1 MNAPSASLYRTLY
14 SCAIS
19 SQPEHAIATLSSLE
33 YLLDQR
39 QINCLID
46 IRRPNLLDDSDSD
59 FSQANLRQLAES
71 RNIAYHW
78 AGRQFANNFIPSEEG
93 PDRALPVQLRGFA
106 QYMRSDRF
114 AMAIRQLLQL
124 CQSSRC
130 LLLSDIVNMQH
141 CTRRLIADYLILQG
155 HRVIHLLGDNETMEH
170 PLSAEMRRESVQPIY
185 DRFLQ

>member
-1 MNAPSASLYRTLY
+1 MNALSSSSYCTIY
-14 SCAIS
+14 SCAIN
-19 SQPEHAIATLSSLE
+19 SQPKHPIATLDNLE
-33 YLLDQR
+33 HLLAQ
-39 QINCLID
+39 QHINCLID
-46 IRRPNLLDDSDSD
+46 IRRPNLLDSDSD

-71 RNIAYHW
+71 RNIAYYW

-106 QYMRSDRF
+106 QYMRSDSF
-114 AMAIRQLLQL
+114 AMAVRQLLQL
-124 CQSSRC
+124 CLSSRC

-155 HRVIHLLGDNETMEH
+155 HRVIHLLGGNETMEH
-170 PLSAEMRRESVQPIY
+170 PLSAEMRRESALPIY